1 MKTPSRQGLSGTAET
16 LAQPFSRPNARLQ
29 NNTQDVEMSTT
40 AMLQAQ
46 GAVAACMLCAR
57 QVPLTFHHLIPRKM
71 HRRPY
76 FQKHYSKRQL
86 EHGVWLCQLCHKAIH
101 RLYDEMTLAKQFNS
115 LQKLAQDPSI
125 IRHVEF
131 AQKQRQR

>member
-1 MKTPSRQGLSGTAET
+1 MKTLSRQRLNANPHIEMQDAE
-16 LAQPFSRPNARLQ
+16 LDARP
-29 NNTQDVEMSTT
+29 
-40 AMLQAQ
+40 MLQAQ

-76 FQKHYSKRQL
+76 FQNHYSKQQL

-101 RLYDEMTLAKQFNS
+101 RMYDEMTLAKQFNS
-115 LQKLAQDPSI
+115 LQKLAQDPTI